1 MTGRSR
7 TGDSWIVEFDYR
19 EDNGPTHVGPFNTKG
34 GAEAWLAK
42 QSGYEAS
49 VIPLA
54 WHDQWLPTQP
64 TTDARSQP

>member
-1 MTGRSR
+1 MTV
-7 TGDSWIVEFDYR
+7 TGHNPGDTWIVEFDYR

-34 GAEAWLAK
+34 AAEFWLSK

-54 WHDQWLPTQP
+54 WHNEYLP
-64 TTDARSQP
+64 SQP